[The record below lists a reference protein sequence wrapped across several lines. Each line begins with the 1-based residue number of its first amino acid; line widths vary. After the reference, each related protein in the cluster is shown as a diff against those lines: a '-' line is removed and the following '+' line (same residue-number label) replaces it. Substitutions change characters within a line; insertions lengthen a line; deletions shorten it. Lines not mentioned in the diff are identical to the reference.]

1 MQIDWSQLTP
11 SDLPGDLGEI
21 ANDCDMQFAKYLV
34 EMWGGAMI
42 YIPTLSKLRKSR
54 RDQLIL
60 RDFDGS
66 NTGRIAAR
74 HGVSRRYVSKL
85 VRDADGDAEYEKE
98 KEKEE

>member
-1 MQIDWSQLTP
+1 MQIDWTELTP

-21 ANDCDMQFAKYLV
+21 ADDCDMDFAKYLV

-66 NTGRIAAR
+66 NAGRIASR
-74 HGVSRRYVSKL
+74 YGVSRRYVSKL
-85 VRDADGDAEYEKE
+85 VRDVERPAEADDG
-98 KEKEE
+98 EE

>member
-21 ANDCDMQFAKYLV
+21 ADDCDMQFAKYLV

-42 YIPTLSKLRKSR
+42 YVPTLSKLRKSR

-60 RDFDGS
+60 RDYDG
-66 NTGRIAAR
+66 NNAGRIAAR
-74 HGVSRRYVSKL
+74 YGVSRRYVSKL
-85 VRDADGDAEYEKE
+85 VRDTDKAAEDDTED
-98 KEKEE
+98 